1 MELMLPTLHPL
12 SVMKSGINLAIMD
25 VLMFKEKER
34 FYLDVIEEEPPD
46 WDMDVKVEEEVVVKA
61 LA

>member
-1 MELMLPTLHPL
+1 
-12 SVMKSGINLAIMD
+12 MKSGINLAIMD

-34 FYLDVIEEEPPD
+34 FYLDVIEEELPD